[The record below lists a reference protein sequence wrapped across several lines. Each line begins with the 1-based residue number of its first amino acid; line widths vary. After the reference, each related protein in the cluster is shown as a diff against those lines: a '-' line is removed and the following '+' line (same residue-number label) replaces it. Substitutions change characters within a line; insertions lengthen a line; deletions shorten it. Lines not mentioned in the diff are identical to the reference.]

1 MLKCSC
7 FVVYLRQKIIA
18 MKYKAKREKLFVRM
32 DEGTYMLLR
41 EISDRTGN
49 AVSVVVRAL
58 IDRELQG
65 LVSED
70 GRLHM
75 HRLNK

>member
-1 MLKCSC
+1 
-7 FVVYLRQKIIA
+7 

-58 IDRELQG
+58 IDRGLQG